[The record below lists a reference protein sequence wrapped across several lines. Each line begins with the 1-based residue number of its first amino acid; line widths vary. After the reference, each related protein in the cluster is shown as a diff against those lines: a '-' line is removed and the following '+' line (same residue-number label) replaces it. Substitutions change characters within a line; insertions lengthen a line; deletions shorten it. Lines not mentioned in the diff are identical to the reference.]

1 MSHLDQQGQ
10 RPFYRRT
17 FFWPAMAGVL
27 LLLLIVALTAVLLA
41 LAEQSET
48 NRALLAE
55 LLTVQASSV
64 VQSTPLPTLP
74 ATTIAA
80 TSQPTEALPTRTAVP
95 SATAVSPTKP
105 VSDESDEDDEGRH
118 EGVAPQLADDFY
130 ITDEDTPLT
139 VGTLNSLLRNDKFTD
154 AVTVGSD
161 DPSVVANGTLSL
173 NADGTFTYQPRAN
186 FFGEDAFIYEA
197 CNGTGACALAT
208 AVIAIRPSND
218 PPIAD
223 DDTVTVSEDD
233 NQITLTAIL
242 LDGDLDIEANP
253 LTIAEV
259 TTDEPSQVIFNRDTG
274 AVAFVPGEL
283 FNELAEGETAVRTFQ
298 YQLSDGLALSNSAT
312 VTVTIT
318 GANDLPQAV
327 ADGLAPADSI
337 FVDEDEISGDLTSL
351 LLENDTDPDDSDLP
365 KLEIHTIAN
374 NSGGGTAVLASS
386 GLTYNPNG
394 QYVTLNE
401 GDTATDSFTYT
412 IADEH
417 DVSEAA
423 EVTITIRG
431 VNQPPELAVGNLTS
445 PVIYSSTLGTAV
457 NIATTTIITDVDN
470 TALNRFT
477 IRFGDGDRLD
487 GQNEYV
493 QLTFQGQVIT
503 STGSTITLT
512 ASGLALLDWETAVQ
526 TAQYVHLSP
535 TPTAGCR
542 QFTFQAT
549 DADGGASNLQ
559 TVNVAVGSITC
570 PVARRI
576 SPKAA
581 LFSRRMLQ

>member
-1 MSHLDQQGQ
+1 MSMAEQNGQ
-10 RPFYRRT
+10 RPFYKRT

-41 LAEQSET
+41 LAEQSQT

-64 VQSTPLPTLP
+64 AQSTPPPTQPIVASATAPPTDDLPT
-74 ATTIAA
+74 
-80 TSQPTEALPTRTAVP
+80 QTAVP
-95 SATAVSPTKP
+95 SATAVPPTKP
-105 VSDESDEDDEGRH
+105 IGSSDGRDEGT
-118 EGVAPQLADDFY
+118 APRLVDDFY
-130 ITDEDTPLT
+130 VTDEDTPLT
-139 VGTLNSLLRNDKFTD
+139 VGNLNSLLRNDDFAD
-154 AVTVGSD
+154 AVTVGSGG
-161 DPSVVANGTLSL
+161 PSGVANGTLSL
-173 NADGTFTYQPRAN
+173 NADGTFTYQPRTN

-197 CNGTGACALAT
+197 CNGTGACALAM

-233 NQITLTAIL
+233 DQVTLTATL
-242 LDGDLDIEANP
+242 LNGDLDIEANP
-253 LTIAEV
+253 LTIAQV
-259 TTDEPSQVIFNRDTG
+259 TTNAPSQVIFNRNTG
-274 AVAFVPGEL
+274 AVAFAPGAA
-283 FNELAEGETAVRTFQ
+283 FDYLAVGETAVRTFQ
-298 YQLSDGLALSNSAT
+298 YQLTDGLALSNSAT

-327 ADGLAPADSI
+327 ADGLAPADPI
-337 FVDEDEISGDLTSL
+337 FVDEDEISADLTSL

-365 KLEIHTIAN
+365 KLAIHTIAN

-394 QYVTLNE
+394 QYAALNE
-401 GDTATDSFTYT
+401 GDTATDTFTYT

-417 DVSEAA
+417 DVSQAA
-423 EVTITIRG
+423 QVTVTIRG
-431 VNQPPELAVGNLTS
+431 VNQPPELAVSNPTS
-445 PVIYSSTLGTAV
+445 PVVYSATLGTAV
-457 NIATTTIITDVDN
+457 NIATTATITDPDN
-470 TALNRFT
+470 AALSRFT

-487 GQNEYV
+487 GQAEYV

-512 ASGLALLDWETAVQ
+512 ASGLALLDWQTAVQ
-526 TAQYVHLSP
+526 TAHYVHLSP
-535 TPTAGCR
+535 TPTPGCR

-549 DADGGASNLQ
+549 DANNGASNLQ
-559 TVNVAVGSITC
+559 AVNVAVGSATC
-570 PVARRI
+570 PAARHI

-581 LFSRRMLQ
+581 LFSRRMPQ